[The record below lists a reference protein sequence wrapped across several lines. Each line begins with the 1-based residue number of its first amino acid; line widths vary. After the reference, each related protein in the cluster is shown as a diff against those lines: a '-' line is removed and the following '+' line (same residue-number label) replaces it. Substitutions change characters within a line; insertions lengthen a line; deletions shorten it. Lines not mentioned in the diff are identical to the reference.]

1 MDENNIIAIPAET
14 EQAPVFRMKIRETT
28 YVVKVNFSDNAKET
42 LETKIK
48 RMLRNEVEQN
58 VNAIRT

>member
-1 MDENNIIAIPAET
+1 MDENNIKAIPAET

-58 VNAIRT
+58 VNSIRT